1 MVTDL
6 SLLSQL
12 VSVPFQGEWRFLR
25 FNPEFKEWNYW
36 FPSPL
41 EVNGVSNAEPYQVR
55 TLDLR
60 FPYPREVIGVPNSTK
75 PTDKSK
81 SMIISV
87 LSRGDWGF
95 LLLKEPHHGKIY

>member
-36 FPSPL
+36 FPSPR
-41 EVNGVSNAEPYQVR
+41 EVTGVSN
-55 TLDLR
+55 TL
-60 FPYPREVIGVPNSTK
+60 E
-75 PTDKSK
+75 
-81 SMIISV
+81 
-87 LSRGDWGF
+87 
-95 LLLKEPHHGKIY
+95 E

>member
-60 FPYPREVIGVPNSTK
+60 FPYPRELNRGSYKRWYELELQIELFPPPPEVTGGSY
-75 PTDKSK
+75 
-81 SMIISV
+81 V
-87 LSRGDWGF
+87 LIN
-95 LLLKEPHHGKIY
+95 EE